1 MGKLALVN
9 HYLPYIGQISVK
21 TYTDMQFGILKLCVC
36 VIENLSGQI
45 TKFHGDTSR

>member
-9 HYLPYIGQISVK
+9 HYLYHTFDIGQISVK

-36 VIENLSGQI
+36 VCVMSIDGI
-45 TKFHGDTSR
+45 V